1 MKITTYI
8 VAAFILVSCGN
19 SKKPK
24 VEKQAAVIEKH
35 SEKPIEKRVVEE
47 TDDEEEE
54 PEQEI
59 NILLPS
65 TYRDWEDKNPVN
77 SLTKEWTDLYQK
89 NGKYYLGKAD
99 FTIEDGYSECSGDST
114 KTIEMKTKTL
124 LLIKNPDLKQGEI
137 SAVKLSKTK
146 IWPGQKM
153 SFKFKD
159 LTYQLRAEGDVISSY
174 KVHTDNGEELF
185 QEVKNYKLYI
195 SAEGI
200 PESLFLTE
208 ESFNDTFTEL
218 LFIGDIDR
226 DGKPDLVVRSNRNYE
241 EERAL
246 LLLSS
251 EAEKGHIVGK
261 SGEIAIQF
269 DC

>member
-8 VAAFILVSCGN
+8 VAALFLVSCGN

-24 VEKQAAVIEKH
+24 VEKKAAIIEKP
-35 SEKPIEKRVVEE
+35 SEKPIEKKVVEE
-47 TDDEEEE
+47 TEEEE
-54 PEQEI
+54 PETDI
-59 NILLPS
+59 KILLPS
-65 TYRDWEDKNPVN
+65 TYRDWEGENPAN
-77 SLTKEWTDLYQK
+77 GLTKDWTDLYQK
-89 NGKYYLGKAD
+89 NGKYYLGKVD
-99 FTIEDGYSECSGDST
+99 FKLEGGYSECSGDST
-114 KTIEMKTKTL
+114 KTIETKTKTL
-124 LLIKNPDLKQGEI
+124 LLIKNPDLKLGEI
-137 SAVKLSKTK
+137 SAMKPSKTK

-153 SFKFKD
+153 AFKFND
-159 LTYQLRAEGDVISSY
+159 VTYQLRAEGDVISSY
-174 KVHTDNGEELF
+174 KVHTDTGEELF
-185 QEVKNYKLYI
+185 QEVKNYKLYL

-200 PESLFLTE
+200 SESLFLTE

-246 LLLSS
+246 LFLSS
-251 EAEKGHIVGK
+251 EAGKGRIVDK
-261 SGEIAIQF
+261 AGEIAIQF